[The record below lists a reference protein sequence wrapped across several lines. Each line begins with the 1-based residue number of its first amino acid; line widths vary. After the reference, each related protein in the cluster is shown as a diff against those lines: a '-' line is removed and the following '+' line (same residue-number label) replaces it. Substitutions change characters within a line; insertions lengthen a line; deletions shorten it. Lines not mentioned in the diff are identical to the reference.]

1 MGRGTTFPCPQAIA
15 VAPSLKYPLR
25 RHTCRQHVWR
35 LRCYATD
42 ATMVVLRRLD
52 MHGDIGSANR
62 CANGRFRR
70 IRKFVRDRHG

>member
-25 RHTCRQHVWR
+25 RHTCRHHVWR

-70 IRKFVRDRHG
+70 IRKFVRGRHG